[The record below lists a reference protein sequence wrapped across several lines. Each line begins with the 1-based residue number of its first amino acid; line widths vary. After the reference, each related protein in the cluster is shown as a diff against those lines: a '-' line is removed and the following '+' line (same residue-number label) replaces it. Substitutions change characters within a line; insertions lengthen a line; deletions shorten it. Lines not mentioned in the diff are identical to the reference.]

1 MTTTSSVTAQVRT
14 GAAIPQPG
22 NFLYKTIAIYLN
34 FTEVSAARA
43 LLKMN
48 GFADG
53 QISLLGREQ
62 ENWQNNLKIEWD
74 EHSTAKGTLGGAA
87 LGSIPGLILVAGV
100 ALTGGVGL
108 LVAGPMAAAMMGLG
122 LGALSGSVMGAV
134 ASNVDVKLGEL
145 HIKLQDAIGRGQW
158 VIVAHSHDHAEA
170 MRAQELLYNALT
182 VLENEAAGEA

>member
-1 MTTTSSVTAQVRT
+1 MTITSSAAEHVRT
-14 GAAIPQPG
+14 GAAMPHPG

-34 FTEVSAARA
+34 FAEVSAARA
-43 LLKMN
+43 LLKKN
-48 GFADG
+48 GFADN

-62 ENWQNNLKIEWD
+62 EHWQNNLKLEWD
-74 EHSTAKGTLGGAA
+74 EHNTAKGTLEGAA

-108 LVAGPMAAAMMGLG
+108 LAAGPMAAALASLR
-122 LGALSGSVMGAV
+122 LGALGGSVMGAV
-134 ASNVDVKLGEL
+134 ASNVDVKLEEL

-158 VIVAHSHDHAEA
+158 VIVAHSHDHDEA

-182 VLENEAAGEA
+182 VHENEAADEI